1 MAYKINYSRE
11 FVDFDEKKQKGFI
24 NYEEYDL
31 DGVYDTVEE
40 AFEVLRNIGGEIFG
54 ALIAPPEGCLDTERK
69 ELWVSDPCYGD
80 ELWKII
86 EA

>member
-1 MAYKINYSRE
+1 MAYKINYVHE
-11 FVDFDEKKQKGFI
+11 FMDSNENGIFT
-24 NYEEYDL
+24 NSEEYKL
-31 DGVYDTVEE
+31 DGVYNTIEE
-40 AFEVLRNIGGEIFG
+40 AMDVLREIGGEIFG
-54 ALIAPPEGCLDTERK
+54 ALIAPPEGGLDPERH

>member
-1 MAYKINYSRE
+1 MATYKIKYTRIYP
-11 FVDFDEKKQKGFI
+11 DADESGKLFT
-24 NYEEYDL
+24 NSEEYFL
-31 DGVYDTVEE
+31 DGVYDTIEE
-40 AFEVLRNIGGEIFG
+40 AMNTLRNIGGEIFG
-54 ALIAPPEGCLDTERK
+54 ALIAPPEGQLDPERH

>member
-11 FVDFDEKKQKGFI
+11 FMDVDLNDKLFT
-24 NYEEYDL
+24 NYENYDL
-31 DGVYDTVEE
+31 DGVYDTIEE
-40 AFEVLRNIGGEIFG
+40 AFDVLRDIGGEIFG
-54 ALIAPPEGCLDTERK
+54 AFIAPPEGQLDPERK
-69 ELWVSDPCYGD
+69 QLWVSDPCYGD

>member
-1 MAYKINYSRE
+1 MAYKIHYSRE
-11 FVDFDEKKQKGFI
+11 FMDSNENGIFT
-24 NYEEYDL
+24 NCEEYVL
-31 DGVYDTVEE
+31 DGVYDTIEE
-40 AFEVLRNIGGEIFG
+40 AMNTLRNIGGEIFG
-54 ALIAPPEGCLDTERK
+54 ALIAPPEGQLDPERH

>member
-11 FVDFDEKKQKGFI
+11 FMDVDSNNKLFT

-31 DGVYDTVEE
+31 DGVYDTIEE
-40 AFEVLRNIGGEIFG
+40 ALKVLREIGGQIFG
-54 ALIAPPEGCLDTERK
+54 ALIAPPEGRLDTERK
-69 ELWVSDPCYGD
+69 TLWVSDPCYGD
-80 ELWKII
+80 EIWKII